1 MNAQEKK
8 PGMEPGGQDEQHFY
22 FQVDIDRALIDET
35 TMNHLRIMRAAW
47 QHPTIEDAAGYCITC
62 AGYTE
67 TGEMLAKVLYDFAWM
82 ESRTARDMLRGWG
95 PKYSRAPKIA
105 GQVMTVPVM
114 LDRDQ
119 INAETMAN
127 LRTICE
133 ARGFETPEIAATYCC
148 SGTGY
153 EYAERTFASMLSY
166 VSASDVIAAKDYL
179 DKLDRL
185 VSKKA

>member
-8 PGMEPGGQDEQHFY
+8 PGTEPGSQDEQYFY

-35 TMNHLRIMRAAW
+35 TMNNLRIIRAAW

-82 ESRTARDMLRGWG
+82 ESRTAREMLRGRG
-95 PKYSRAPKIA
+95 PKFSRAPKIA

-119 INAETMAN
+119 INAETMEN

-185 VSKKA
+185 VSKKT

>member
-8 PGMEPGGQDEQHFY
+8 PGTEPGSQDEQHFY

-35 TMNHLRIMRAAW
+35 TMNNLRIMRAAW

-82 ESRTARDMLRGWG
+82 ESRTAREMLRGRG
-95 PKYSRAPKIA
+95 PKFSRAPKIA

-119 INAETMAN
+119 INAETMEK

-166 VSASDVIAAKDYL
+166 VSASDVIHAERYL
-179 DKLDRL
+179 DSLA
-185 VSKKA
+185 SKEA